1 MTVNHNDPM
10 SEQFYADLDH
20 IMERITG
27 IVGEVDATMT
37 IGETVRLA
45 YLQGIGD
52 TLRGFSRLISQHSSI
67 KPTVLGGIVDAESYG
82 ESMHE
87 LDAMTDRGGRIASM
101 LAHPAWKEN

>member
-27 IVGEVDATMT
+27 IV
-37 IGETVRLA
+37 
-45 YLQGIGD
+45 
-52 TLRGFSRLISQHSSI
+52 
-67 KPTVLGGIVDAESYG
+67 DAESYG
-82 ESMHE
+82 KSMHE

>member
-37 IGETVRLA
+37 IGEIVRLA
-45 YLQGIGD
+45 YLQGIGGH
-52 TLRGFSRLISQHSSI
+52 TPWIQPAHQPAFVHQTNRPRWH
-67 KPTVLGGIVDAESYG
+67 
-82 ESMHE
+82 
-87 LDAMTDRGGRIASM
+87 RRCRI
-101 LAHPAWKEN
+101 L

>member
-37 IGETVRLA
+37 IGEIVRLA
-45 YLQGIGD
+45 YLQVSG
-52 TLRGFSRLISQHSSI
+52 THSVDSAGSSASI
-67 KPTVLGGIVDAESYG
+67 RPSNQP
-82 ESMHE
+82 S
-87 LDAMTDRGGRIASM
+87 
-101 LAHPAWKEN
+101 

>member
-27 IVGEVDATMT
+27 IVGEVDA
-37 IGETVRLA
+37 
-45 YLQGIGD
+45 
-52 TLRGFSRLISQHSSI
+52 LRGFSRLISQHSSI

-82 ESMHE
+82 KSMHE

-101 LAHPAWKEN
+101 LAHPA